1 MKTPPVA
8 KRGVMDMYVSLFFVP
23 RLTSIKSVPCAG
35 VRVRVHMCV
44 CKVCKVCVTLYVE
57 GGEGWENTSTFF
69 VYTVPPPHS
78 YTCPALTC

>member
-1 MKTPPVA
+1 MPVC
-8 KRGVMDMYVSLFFVP
+8 VCV
-23 RLTSIKSVPCAG
+23 C
-35 VRVRVHMCV
+35 VHMCV

-78 YTCPALTC
+78 YYLSCTYLLSRMAR

>member
-23 RLTSIKSVPCAG
+23 MLTSIKSVPCAG
-35 VRVRVHMCV
+35 VRVYMCV

-69 VYTVPPPHS
+69 VIHSSPAALHS